1 MLSLRWFRRQRRPAP
16 TFRPALLLLE
26 DRTVPSASAHSFS
39 HLPVPGPATHLQ
51 VIVPEQVQSGRSFQV
66 EVEAED
72 ASNQLATGYTGTV
85 TFTLVPADTGA
96 TLPANYTFTSS
107 DHGKHLFQVTLVAT
121 GSPTITVTDTT
132 TSTITGS
139 ASTVVNPA
147 PVATTLEVVTPEQA
161 AMGVATCVT
170 VEVLDQSGH
179 IMTNFTGA
187 VTLSSSDTTA
197 TGTSARHTT
206 AASLPITYTFTASD
220 HGKHTFQVTFKETA
234 AATGT
239 STTVTAA
246 TSTLSGSASLT
257 VYPATVVTHFGLLV
271 RSPVVTGSAASVTVE
286 ALNASNQVVSGYT
299 GTVSFTSSDTTATA
313 SATKSGTATSLS
325 SFTYTFTSGDAGRH
339 QFWLNFDT
347 TGQQSLTVT
356 DNTTPSP
363 NTGTVNIDV
372 LTPPQRKHWGSRF

>member
-246 TSTLSGSASLT
+246 TQHALRFGIVDRLPGDCSHAFRPSGP
-257 VYPATVVTHFGLLV
+257 VPGRDRFGRLGHG
-271 RSPVVTGSAASVTVE
+271 RGP
-286 ALNASNQVVSGYT
+286 QRFQSG
-299 GTVSFTSSDTTATA
+299 GERLHRH
-313 SATKSGTATSLS
+313 GQL
-325 SFTYTFTSGDAGRH
+325 H
-339 QFWLNFDT
+339 QFRHD
-347 TGQQSLTVT
+347 GDRQCHKKRDGDLTLVLHLHLHVGGRG
-356 DNTTPSP
+356 TPS
-363 NTGTVNIDV
+363 V
-372 LTPPQRKHWGSRF
+372 LVELRHDRPAVADRHR